1 VRHVAGAN
9 DSGMNET
16 RPDAPRAVT
25 LGVGVCA
32 LNEGAALPR
41 LLTRL
46 LDRAAHEDVADRV
59 VVADGGSSDSTRDVA
74 RACGATVLEVARG
87 RGVQLGAAA
96 RELLTGRAPD
106 VLLFLHADSLPA
118 PTALAALRRAF
129 AGGIEAA
136 GLRQR
141 IPAQGAAM
149 RLVERAADARVRR
162 GMVYGDSG
170 LALTPV
176 AYARS
181 GGFLPLPLFE
191 DVALSKA
198 LRRAGVRVALLEDAV
213 LETSARRWER
223 EGFLRCTLRN
233 WMLRSLY
240 EVGVPPGR
248 LARRYRPH
256 TNP

>member
-1 VRHVAGAN
+1 VDEA
-9 DSGMNET
+9 

-25 LGVGVCA
+25 VGVGVCA
-32 LNEGAALPR
+32 LDEAEALPR
-41 LLTRL
+41 LLRRV
-46 LDRAAHEDVADRV
+46 LDRVAHEDTADRV

-74 RACGATVLEVARG
+74 RAYGATVLEVPRG

-96 RELLTGRAPD
+96 RELVAGGAPD
-106 VLLFLHADSLPA
+106 VLLFLHADSVPA
-118 PTALAALRRAF
+118 PAALAALRRAF

-141 IPAQGAAM
+141 IMAQGPAM

-170 LALTPV
+170 LALTPA
-176 AYARS
+176 AYARA
-181 GGFLPLPLFE
+181 GGFPALPLFE

-198 LRRAGVRVALLEDAV
+198 LRRSGVRVVLLDDAV

-240 EVGVPPGR
+240 EIGVPPER